1 MHGTVA
7 MHETSSSI
15 PIQLRS
21 CSRMHRGSL
30 MNVTKCS
37 YAFESACNRLLMC

>member
-1 MHGTVA
+1 MHDIVA
-7 MHETSSSI
+7 MHETSSST

-30 MNVTKCS
+30 MNVMKCS
-37 YAFESACNRLLMC
+37 YAFESACDRLLMC